1 MSAGGYATD
10 APLIGAGWFA
20 VFAAV
25 RGRFLPTWVA
35 GTTLGVALRML
46 VLGHERP
53 SEAAFWLVALA
64 FLGAVS
70 ALLRTALARTAP
82 RRRTAR

>member
-1 MSAGGYATD
+1 VSAAGYAAD
-10 APLIGAGWFA
+10 ALLIGVGWFA
-20 VFAAV
+20 VFAAA
-25 RGRFLPTWVA
+25 RGRFLPTWLG

-46 VLGHERP
+46 ALGHERA

-64 FLGAVS
+64 FLAAASG
-70 ALLRTALARTAP
+70 LLRTALARTQP